1 MKRPGR
7 RGRVKAWDGLRL
19 PADALATNSSAEST
33 PTKAGTKCP
42 PGPRGRTRREG
53 GASPPLAPF
62 PLPFPLDVFFFVGGA
77 GADVLGG
84 WSLAGSSS
92 GLSWLACMV
101 VEGLIWNEKR
111 EKR

>member
-1 MKRPGR
+1 MR
-7 RGRVKAWDGLRL
+7 R
-19 PADALATNSSAEST
+19 PADDWATNCSTEST
-33 PTKAGTKCP
+33 PTEAGTKCP
-42 PGPRGRTRREG
+42 PGPRTRTRRGG

-62 PLPFPLDVFFFVGGA
+62 PLPLPLDVFFFVGGA
-77 GADVLGG
+77 GAGVLGG